1 MTKDLKKTNE
11 KRKRWKKEKRE
22 KKKKKET
29 NKRGKSEKET
39 NNHLVGIYTMNI
51 HVQFI
56 ISYLFTIVLF
66 MLGWPLK

>member
-1 MTKDLKKTNE
+1 M
-11 KRKRWKKEKRE
+11 KKEKGGKRKKGK

-56 ISYLFTIVLF
+56 ISYLFTIVMF